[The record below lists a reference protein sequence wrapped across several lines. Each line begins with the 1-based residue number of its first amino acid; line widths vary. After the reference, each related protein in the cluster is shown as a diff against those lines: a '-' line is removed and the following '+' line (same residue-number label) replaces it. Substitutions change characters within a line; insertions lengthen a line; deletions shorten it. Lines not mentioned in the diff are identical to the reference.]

1 MVVGTDVEGLVV
13 IGVEP
18 SLDMQDTILHPV
30 LRALHGIDSIL
41 SAGNLLHYP
50 GPGND
55 RMSLEIFQGSGRFH
69 FR

>member
-30 LRALHGIDSIL
+30 LRALHGIASIL
-41 SAGNLLHYP
+41 SAGNLLHHP
-50 GPGND
+50 GT
-55 RMSLEIFQGSGRFH
+55 
-69 FR
+69 